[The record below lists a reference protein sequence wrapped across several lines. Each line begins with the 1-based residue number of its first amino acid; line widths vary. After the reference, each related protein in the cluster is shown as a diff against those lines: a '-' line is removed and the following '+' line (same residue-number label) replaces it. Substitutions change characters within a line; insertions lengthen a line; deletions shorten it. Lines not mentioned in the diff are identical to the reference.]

1 MPALRPVTTPV
12 VSTVAIEV
20 AVLLQTP
27 PVVALDNVMV
37 LPAQTDATPGV
48 ITAGAVGVVITEIEV
63 VAALVPQILE
73 AV

>member
-37 LPAQTDATPGV
+37 LPAQTVVAPV
-48 ITAGAVGVVITEIEV
+48 ITAGAVGVVITEIDL